1 MSKLTIEIGAKISG
15 LVNGFNSGLS
25 AVGKFASGVKSAM
38 GSVAGQIVGALSVA
52 GVVAFARNVVAAGDA
67 IADGAKR
74 LQVTTDEYQK
84 LDFAAKQTGASMADI
99 QAAIRTTTNLMDQAG
114 QGSAEANHAL
124 NRLGLSFAQLKDMLP
139 YERFRLII
147 AALYDVADV
156 NDRAA
161 LATEV
166 FGQTTSQ
173 ALMPMIGQYEDLVKA
188 AEINGLMSE
197 KSVSAAKAYA
207 DAVDR
212 LSTALVN
219 AAANSGFVDWL
230 ARHAEGLDAVFGRA
244 EKLKSLGATQ
254 KGGGLFGAMGEAL
267 GDQIFGWKPEGQEL
281 TMASGAAPR
290 DVAAAK
296 KKKAD
301 DQAAAASRE
310 QVREQAAIQQEMEK
324 QIAAAEKAGKEQM
337 RAEASVAASLKDME
351 DKVRWQRMI
360 NDGREREVEIEKALA
375 DATEK
380 AKRPLTE
387 QEAAGIT
394 SAASQLY
401 DLNAKEGKTVA
412 PLRFESAD
420 ITDAVRR
427 IGGNLGGR
435 GPASGETKQINLLTD
450 IRGDIKELVSKTPE
464 PTANNARAVWP
475 S

>member
-1 MSKLTIEIGAKISG
+1 MSKLTIEVGAKISG
-15 LVNGFNSGLS
+15 LVNNLKSGVS

-38 GSVAGQIVGALSVA
+38 GSVAGQLLGALSVA
-52 GVVAFARNVVAAGDA
+52 GIAAFVKSVVAAGDE
-67 IADGAKR
+67 IDKGR
-74 LQVTTDEYQK
+74 QRIQVTAEEYQK
-84 LDFAAKQTGASMADI
+84 LSRAAEIAGSNIGTVEKAFKTV
-99 QAAIRTTTNLMDQAG
+99 TNVIDDAG
-114 QGSAEANHAL
+114 RGLKEAKDAL
-124 NRLGLSFAQLKDMLP
+124 ARLGFTFDDLKDKTSI
-139 YERFRLII
+139 ERFSAI
-147 AALYDVADV
+147 AKALKEIT
-156 NDRAA
+156 NEGDRAA
-161 LATEV
+161 LANDL
-166 FGQTTSQ
+166 FGKGGQE
-173 ALMPMIGQYEDLVKA
+173 LMPLINSYDGLKDSVSTMSEEAVKA
-188 AEINGLMSE
+188 SAELVDAITRTKAALTNLAADSGLITYLRE
-197 KSVSAAKAYA
+197 I
-207 DAVDR
+207 
-212 LSTALVN
+212 
-219 AAANSGFVDWL
+219 
-230 ARHAEGLDAVFGRA
+230 AEGIDAIANRTQ
-244 EKLKSLGATQ
+244 KLKDLGATQ

-267 GDQIFGWKPEGQEL
+267 GDQVFGWKPEGQEL

-301 DQAAAASRE
+301 DEAAAASRA

-324 QIAAAEKAGKEQM
+324 QIAAAEKVGKEQM
-337 RAEASVAASLKDME
+337 RADASVAASLKDME

-360 NDGREREVEIEKALA
+360 NDGKEREVEIEKALA

-401 DLNAKEGKTVA
+401 DLTAKDKAVKPIG
-412 PLRFESAD
+412 FESAD

-427 IGGNLGGR
+427 IGGNLGGQ

-464 PTANNARAVWP
+464 PTAKNARAVWP